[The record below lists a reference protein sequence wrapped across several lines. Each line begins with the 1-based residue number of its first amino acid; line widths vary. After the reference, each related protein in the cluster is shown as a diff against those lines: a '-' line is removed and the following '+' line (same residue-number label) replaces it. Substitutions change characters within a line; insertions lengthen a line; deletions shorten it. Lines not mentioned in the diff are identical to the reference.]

1 MTRSLPALEARP
13 PPRIVGILNLTP
25 DSFSDGG
32 RFAEPRS
39 AIAHALRMVQE
50 GADVIDVGGESTRPG
65 SLPVAAA
72 EQARR
77 VLRVIEGL
85 RTRLP
90 PHVPISIDTTRA
102 DVAEAALGAGASL
115 INDVSAG
122 RHDPRMFGV
131 AAASGVPLV
140 LMHMQGT
147 PATMQQDP
155 RYEDVV
161 EEVRAFLLERAR
173 AAEAAGIAPQNL
185 IIDPGI
191 GFGKTRRAQLD
202 PPGPARVPGG
212 HGLCGDAGR
221 EPQALHGLGVR
232 RTRAVAI
239 GGCDLRHDGARG
251 ASRGRVVPGTRRRA
265 ATARPP
271 MSPTPSRAPTKAGVY
286 RRNATPVA

>member
-39 AIAHALRMVQE
+39 AIAHVLRMVQE

-77 VLRVIEGL
+77 VLGVIEGL

-140 LMHMQGT
+140 LMHVQGT

-191 GFGKTRRAQLD
+191 GFGKTREHNLTLL
-202 PPGPARVPGG
+202 AR
-212 HGLCGDAGR
+212 LGR
-221 EPQALHGLGVR
+221 LVDTGYAVMLGASRKRFMGSVCAEQEPSRLVGATCATTALGVR
-232 RTRAVAI
+232 AGVGWFRVHDVGPNRQAADVAYAVA
-239 GGCDLRHDGARG
+239 GADQGRHL
-251 ASRGRVVPGTRRRA
+251 ST
-265 ATARPP
+265 
-271 MSPTPSRAPTKAGVY
+271 
-286 RRNATPVA
+286 